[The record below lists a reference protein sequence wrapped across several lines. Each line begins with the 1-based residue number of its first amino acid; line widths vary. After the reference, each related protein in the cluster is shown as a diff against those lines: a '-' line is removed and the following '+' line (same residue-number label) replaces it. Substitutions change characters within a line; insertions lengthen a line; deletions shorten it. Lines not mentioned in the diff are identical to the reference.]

1 MPRIIFKCPYLKGG
15 NNTAHLSNLIK
26 YIATRNGVQK
36 FSAKNKNLPATKKQ
50 AELIK
55 NILKE
60 FPDSK
65 NLFEYEDY
73 IQNKTIENA
82 SDFIS
87 IAVEH
92 NLDVTAKKENYV
104 DYIANRPRVE
114 KLSSHGLFTSGSDK
128 IVISKVAE
136 EVSHHEGNV

>member
-1 MPRIIFKCPYLKGG
+1 MARIIFKCPYLKGG
-15 NNTAHLSNLIK
+15 NNTAHLSNLVK

-36 FSAKNKNLPATKKQ
+36 FSAENKNLLATKKQ
-50 AELIK
+50 AALIK

-60 FPDSK
+60 FPDSN

-87 IAVEH
+87 IALEH
-92 NLDVTAKKENYV
+92 NLDKQRRKKTMW
-104 DYIANRPRVE
+104 AT
-114 KLSSHGLFTSGSDK
+114 LQ
-128 IVISKVAE
+128 IVQE
-136 EVSHHEGNV
+136 